1 MKTLILLASSGENL
15 KLALRLQEQAATL
28 DAEAEIVNIMK
39 LKLPLYDMDVE
50 INEGIPQ
57 KVYALMEKM
66 KEVDSY
72 IVVAPTYNGSIPP
85 VLSNAVAWISRAD
98 ADFRVLFNER
108 IILMCSHSNSD
119 CSGVFLAMRQQFNK
133 LGSIVL
139 SREIG
144 TTLTKELN
152 ERSSLKTLKQFFKF
166 SKVNQRLE

>member
-15 KLALRLQEQAATL
+15 KLANILQQQLLSLE
-28 DAEAEIVNIMK
+28 AEAEIVNIMR

-50 INEGIPQ
+50 VNEGIPQ

-66 KEVDSY
+66 KEVNSY

-85 VLSNAVAWISRAD
+85 VLSNAIAWISRAD

-108 IILMCSHSNSD
+108 IILLCSHSLSD
-119 CSGVFLAMRQQFNK
+119 CSGVIIAMRQQFNK

-144 TTLTKELN
+144 TTLEKELN
-152 ERSSLKTLKQFFKF
+152 EKSSFKTLKQFIKF
-166 SKVNQRLE
+166 SKIK